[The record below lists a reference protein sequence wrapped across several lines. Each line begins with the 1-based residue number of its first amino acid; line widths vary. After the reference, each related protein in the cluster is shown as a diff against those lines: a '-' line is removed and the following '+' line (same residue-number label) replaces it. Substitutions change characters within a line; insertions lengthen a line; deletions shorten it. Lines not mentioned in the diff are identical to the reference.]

1 MYRSEQGSTVQGTF
15 TAFSQLMAESAIS
28 DKTTPMQPLL
38 TINPP
43 ASTSIPESTFFP
55 PSILS
60 FSEKSVPSEVCS
72 PDVLWSKPSPSP
84 SSSMTSSTAVEQS
97 PFLISQPVMPMSVV
111 PAAVMGIKST
121 SCISLGAGNN
131 ATSTSAGLHPLV
143 GRDYMGKVTE
153 ESSRPLS
160 SMEYAESWLPALTF
174 STEAVDEK
182 LWSSFFSKNDA
193 DQVSIRVPRTSTD
206 RQSIHPLEM
215 DPNRDVNTF
224 QDHGHSFKEPALASA
239 PTEQPVI
246 RKKTSFAERIR
257 NAFTGR
263 RSSSKSVETQEDTVS
278 LSLSSE
284 SDKAKA
290 HLSVNQE
297 LHRGSV
303 SSNSSVDDTAL
314 GHSELRRDSK
324 LTATP
329 LTSPDASPPASPSI
343 KPIPT
348 LTAGQSNSES
358 PLICPVL
365 ALDAETATGGDSS
378 ELLPN
383 NQAAVQPNKQT
394 GIQPTPTRTIKKR
407 LSFGSI
413 SSFFGSRSPEERRA
427 NQQRS
432 SSLPH
437 IESPLAIVGR
447 QIAGFQ
453 RRHSFNDL
461 DDNSAKTKSQS
472 IHQPVSPSLV
482 KDSTSTPFSTSA
494 PTADLP
500 PTPAKKLS
508 LNSVFS
514 KKPKEKKNAPKPIP
528 PTPKSTPPT
537 PMPTPPTPMPTPP
550 TPTPTKPLKS
560 ALVHRPPASS
570 PAKIH
575 HVRRRSASTR
585 SQGSSHRRQV
595 QMQYRQ
601 NRHHPQRQSQDSH
614 GPSDPLARLAEANQA
629 LALLSIGSSDNDF
642 STSQTQ
648 ETSAGG
654 LYREDIHSSS
664 QFSTDVTPSV
674 PRSPS
679 APLNPLAALSR
690 SSSCCS
696 LSSSSGDMS
705 VPQSASSVSDD
716 GISCYSTSVYSQS
729 RDQIASNGEDSMA
742 FHPILPTSAARIS
755 VARIAVEAQVK
766 LLADIQMEDE
776 SSSST
781 ASSPRI
787 MGYDHQQSNY
797 QDPKHQQQLM
807 ILDQQPFEDE
817 YYAEDHNE
825 QEHNL
830 FVDANSQQNYHYQPY
845 YYEDSYRYPPR
856 PRRQLQFST
865 EEPIIHPTWTSDQ
878 YDRTSD
884 MNITACRLTP
894 AVAQKIK
901 LELNKFK
908 SQEMEVHENSRMYTH
923 FFI

>member
-1 MYRSEQGSTVQGTF
+1 MS
-15 TAFSQLMAESAIS
+15 
-28 DKTTPMQPLL
+28 
-38 TINPP
+38 
-43 ASTSIPESTFFP
+43 
-55 PSILS
+55 
-60 FSEKSVPSEVCS
+60 
-72 PDVLWSKPSPSP
+72 
-84 SSSMTSSTAVEQS
+84 
-97 PFLISQPVMPMSVV
+97 MSVI
-111 PAAVMGIKST
+111 PAAAMGIKST
-121 SCISLGAGNN
+121 SPCISLGAGNS
-131 ATSTSAGLHPLV
+131 ATSTSASLHPLV

-160 SMEYAESWLPALTF
+160 SMEYAEY
-174 STEAVDEK
+174 
-182 LWSSFFSKNDA
+182 
-193 DQVSIRVPRTSTD
+193 QVSIIIPRISTD
-206 RQSIHPLEM
+206 QQSIHPLEF
-215 DPNRDVNTF
+215 DPNRDVKTF
-224 QDHGHSFKEPALASA
+224 QDHGHSFKESA
-239 PTEQPVI
+239 PASTPSGQPVI

-263 RSSSKSVETQEDTVS
+263 RNSSKSVEMQEDTVS
-278 LSLSSE
+278 FPSSGE
-284 SDKAKA
+284 GDKAKA

-314 GHSELRRDSK
+314 GHSGLRRDSK
-324 LTATP
+324 QTATP
-329 LTSPDASPPASPSI
+329 LTSPDASPLASPSI
-343 KPIPT
+343 KSTPA

-358 PLICPVL
+358 PLICSAL

-378 ELLPN
+378 ELLSKS
-383 NQAAVQPNKQT
+383 QTAVLPTKQT

-461 DDNSAKTKSQS
+461 DDSSAKTKSQPT
-472 IHQPVSPSLV
+472 HQLVSPSLV
-482 KDSTSTPFSTSA
+482 KDSTSTPVSTSTPA
-494 PTADLP
+494 AALP

-508 LNSVFS
+508 LNSVFN
-514 KKPKEKKNAPKPIP
+514 KKLKEKKNAPKPTP
-528 PTPKSTPPT
+528 PTPKSTPPA
-537 PMPTPPTPMPTPP
+537 
-550 TPTPTKPLKS
+550 PTKPLKS

-570 PAKIH
+570 PVKVH

-595 QMQYRQ
+595 QMQHRQ
-601 NRHHPQRQSQDSH
+601 GHHHPQRQSQNSH
-614 GPSDPLARLAEANQA
+614 GPNDPLARLAEANQA
-629 LALLSIGSSDNDF
+629 LALLGMGSSDHDF

-648 ETSAGG
+648 EAPAGG
-654 LYREDIHSSS
+654 LYREDLHSSS
-664 QFSTDVTPSV
+664 QLPIDSVDVTPSV
-674 PRSPS
+674 PRVPS

-696 LSSSSGDMS
+696 LSSSSEDMS

-716 GISCYSTSVYSQS
+716 GISCYSTSLYSQS
-729 RDQIASNGEDSMA
+729 RDQIASNDEDSVA

-776 SSSST
+776 SSSSM

-787 MGYDHQQSNY
+787 AGYDHQQSNY
-797 QDPKHQQQLM
+797 QHLKQQQQQQLM
-807 ILDQQPFEDE
+807 VLDHEPFEDE

-825 QEHNL
+825 QEQSL
-830 FVDANSQQNYHYQPY
+830 FVDADSQQSYHYQPY
-845 YYEDSYRYPPR
+845 YYEDSYLYPPR
-856 PRRQLQFST
+856 PRRQLQFSNA
-865 EEPIIHPTWTSDQ
+865 EPIIHPTWTSEQ

-894 AVAQKIK
+894 AIAQKIK
-901 LELNKFK
+901 LELNQFK
-908 SQEMEVHENSRMYTH
+908 SQEMEVHEDSRMYTH